1 MFAVDG
7 SGRPPDM
14 RIKAIIRTPVHP
26 PPTNATIN
34 HQAETILAPV
44 SHGLANCQV
53 FLPRPGYADFRR
65 LLTNPATAG
74 LCFLA
79 VRRADT
85 MFVNLDLNSTT

>member
-1 MFAVDG
+1 
-7 SGRPPDM
+7 M

-53 FLPRPGYADFRR
+53 LLPRPGCADFHITF
-65 LLTNPATAG
+65 TNPRRP
-74 LCFLA
+74 LVCCFGGPKGQSQYSLN
-79 VRRADT
+79 
-85 MFVNLDLNSTT
+85 FDLNPTT